1 MSSQCFE
8 KKKSHR
14 MRAED
19 VKVGSFQIVLLFL
32 LGMNYA
38 IVSMNHA
45 LPSFH
50 SHTPNFYCK
59 VKGSVNSTNTCVTP
73 PEKSTPN
80 MTGSTSD
87 RKAEYSSCETGYRF
101 DSIRG
106 ETTIVT
112 EWGLICERRY
122 LLPLSTML
130 YLYGVV
136 IGAWIA
142 GVLTDRV
149 GRLPVLA
156 MCLYTQGTLA
166 VALYIIQDYRA
177 FLVVRALQGV
187 FVQGL
192 QISTYTLLL
201 ELFPVRSRTLVSM
214 TLQFAGAIGLLLLAG
229 LSFAVADWR
238 VLQLATSVPTAVT
251 VLYIWIIPESPRW
264 LLAKGNLTEAHMAL
278 EKIAKYNTCC
288 RKRKVKVEAEMEEGN
303 TTTITETV
311 TPVKPKRK
319 SRVSNVDLNETKAND
334 SLTEEASDLLTTP
347 ELCDGRI
354 MLDRKFVN
362 VKEENNLLTP
372 SESLEQKI
380 SNLEMQ
386 MEFEMTGDE
395 ATGERQ
401 ATPPPPAPLTPTGK
415 DSQSNNGSDD
425 NQEVPKMM
433 PEEIVELRTA
443 EAVPQKE
450 GEATNESLEK
460 KNKEDIEN
468 KSEVVANNQTFLQLL
483 RRSGLR
489 RNCIILIVVWF
500 SVSLSYCGLVFQLPD
515 ISGDRHVN
523 FAIGGCLDLIA
534 YALTHFVLIKC
545 GRRIPLGIYLI
556 LSGATC
562 IVIAAISMPM
572 HENSSWTGPTKL
584 TLILIGKGAMVSS
597 LAVTYLYTVELFP
610 TVLRGTCLGY
620 CEIFGRIGT
629 LIAPHFTVL
638 GTKTWVAVPIS
649 IMGTLCIVSGILS
662 LALPETLNNR
672 LPDTIEQ
679 SEGLFNKNCVKCYS
693 NEEGSARKTNNK
705 RRTALDEQNER
716 DILREKLFN
725 DDNDG
730 KTWVEAGNGIIV
742 NFSDGKNTE

>member
-1 MSSQCFE
+1 MSLQCFE
-8 KKKSHR
+8 KKKGHR

-19 VKVGSFQIVLLFL
+19 AKVGSFQVVLLFL
-32 LGMNYA
+32 LGINYV

-45 LPSFH
+45 LPNFH

-59 VKGSVNSTNTCVTP
+59 VKGSVNSTNACVTSL
-73 PEKSTPN
+73 EKSTVN
-80 MTGSTSD
+80 MTGSISE
-87 RKAEYSSCETGYRF
+87 KNAEYSSCETGYRF
-101 DSIRG
+101 DSVRG

-214 TLQFAGAIGLLLLAG
+214 TLQFGWAIGLLLLAG
-229 LSFAVADWR
+229 LSYAVADWR

-288 RKRKVKVEAEMEEGN
+288 RKREVKVEAEMEEGN

-319 SRVSNVDLNETKAND
+319 SRVSNVDPNETKTND
-334 SLTEEASDLLTTP
+334 SLTEESSDLLTTP
-347 ELCDGRI
+347 ELSDGRI
-354 MLDRKFVN
+354 IVGRKFVN
-362 VKEENNLLTP
+362 VKEENNVLTP
-372 SESLEQKI
+372 SESLERRA

-386 MEFEMTGDE
+386 MKFEMTVGDE
-395 ATGERQ
+395 GMEERDP
-401 ATPPPPAPLTPTGK
+401 TPPPPAPLTPNGK
-415 DSQSNNGSDD
+415 DSQSSNGSDD
-425 NQEVPKMM
+425 NQEVSTII

-450 GEATNESLEK
+450 EEDTNESLEK
-460 KNKEDIEN
+460 NKEDVEN
-468 KSEVVANNQTFLQLL
+468 KSEVANNQTFLQLL
-483 RRSGLR
+483 RRPGLR
-489 RNCIILIVVWF
+489 RNCMILIFVWF
-500 SVSLSYCGLVFQLPD
+500 SVSLSHCGFVFQLPD

-534 YALTHFVLIKC
+534 YSLTHFVLIKC

-572 HENSSWTGPTKL
+572 HENSTWTGPTKL
-584 TLILIGKGAMVSS
+584 TLILIGKGAIVSS
-597 LAVTYLYTVELFP
+597 FAVTYLYTVELFP

-620 CEIFGRIGT
+620 CEIFGKIGT

-638 GTKTWVAVPIS
+638 GTKTWAAVPIS
-649 IMGTLCIVSGILS
+649 IMGTLCVVSGILS

-679 SEGLFNKNCVKCYS
+679 SEDLFKRNRVRS
-693 NEEGSARKTNNK
+693 TEEGSVKKTNNK
-705 RRTALDEQNER
+705 RRTVLDEQNER